1 MRWTTDDRKNLAD
14 LARDQ
19 EELSIVQARLDSL
32 PEQAKLEELQAQKRE
47 ERRQQVLNNAQVRS
61 DQATLMRLR

>member
-19 EELSIVQARLDSL
+19 EELGIVQARLDSL

-47 ERRQQVLNNAQVRS
+47 ELS
-61 DQATLMRLR
+61 LIHISEPTRLL

>member
-32 PEQAKLEELQAQKRE
+32 P
-47 ERRQQVLNNAQVRS
+47 
-61 DQATLMRLR
+61 